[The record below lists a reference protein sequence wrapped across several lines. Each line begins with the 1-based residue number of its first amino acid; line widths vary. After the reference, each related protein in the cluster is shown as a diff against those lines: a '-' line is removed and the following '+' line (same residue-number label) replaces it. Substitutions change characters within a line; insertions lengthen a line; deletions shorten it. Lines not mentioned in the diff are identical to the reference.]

1 MHSRTRHRGHRGGSD
16 AGAGTRRGQGRAQR
30 GGPHHFGRDAVE
42 CQVEPVARDGEVL
55 LADVIV
61 VLVEEDWT
69 SEGAFLRREGSGDE
83 KGRR

>member
-1 MHSRTRHRGHRGGSD
+1 M
-16 AGAGTRRGQGRAQR
+16 
-30 GGPHHFGRDAVE
+30 E